1 MSDIFDNIKKL
12 KAFEKIFLGFSNNKF
27 ILKDLDNPAEHFT
40 MLFKSNGILDI
51 HRTKEGSEKEYES
64 LGKFD
69 IFKTVLKI
77 VSNPKEFENTLM
89 DLFHSIKEVNFE
101 ESEYVDYKIA
111 SLKTKEELA
120 SIAKKEKK
128 SIVIPKESIG
138 EFDMSELLIPW
149 KDAKNIIK
157 DNAVVYDKN
166 NAPIGYLFKKEEK
179 FYYISINI
187 LEKSS
192 LANFIFQ
199 MTNPEKLDDKT
210 S

>member
-1 MSDIFDNIKKL
+1 MSDIFDDIKKL

-40 MLFKSNGILDI
+40 MLFKNNGILDI

-69 IFKTVLKI
+69 LVKTALKI
-77 VSNPKEFENTLM
+77 ISNPKEFENALM
-89 DLFHSIKEVNFE
+89 DVFHSIKEINFE
-101 ESEYVDYKIA
+101 ESEYADYKIA

-128 SIVIPKESIG
+128 SIVIPKESVE
-138 EFDMSELLIPW
+138 EFDMSKLLIPW
-149 KDAKNIIK
+149 NNAKTIIK
-157 DNAVVYDKN
+157 DNAMVYDKN
-166 NAPIGYLFKKEEK
+166 NAPVGYLFRKEEK
-179 FYYISINI
+179 FYYVSIDI
-187 LEKSS
+187 LQKSS
-192 LANFIFQ
+192 IANLIFQ

>member
-40 MLFKSNGILDI
+40 MLFKSNGILDV

-69 IFKTVLKI
+69 MIKTALKI
-77 VSNPKEFENTLM
+77 VSNPKEFENALM
-89 DLFHSIKEVNFE
+89 DLVHSIKEVNFE
-101 ESEYVDYKIA
+101 ESEYADYKIA

-120 SIAKKEKK
+120 SIAKKEKR

-199 MTNPEKLDDKT
+199 MINPEKLDDKT